1 MFQTKQLYIG
11 TPFDPSG
18 LHMIASQ
25 FHRRQ
30 MCYICVNSLDLSLF
44 LTVNIKTIYLPVF
57 LTVDVTRM
65 CLLVLVNYLF
75 FSLTKED
82 SLNDLWSVWNIQLSC
97 GRGTF
102 AMEL

>member
-25 FHRRQ
+25 FHRQQ

-57 LTVDVTRM
+57 WSVDVTRM

-82 SLNDLWSVWNIQLSC
+82 SLNNLRSV
-97 GRGTF
+97 
-102 AMEL
+102 